1 MLQTAINTDLPRLV
15 PKVAAAN
22 GLDEPIDLF
31 GLFQGE
37 CPIKYGTPGVAPNGT
52 DVVCDW
58 VGANGA
64 DGCHPNN
71 EGYGRI
77 AELVWQLIKRSDR
90 VAWPL
95 KHTEY
100 DTSVWPWRV

>member
-1 MLQTAINTDLPRLV
+1 MQVAVNSDLQRLV
-15 PKVAAAN
+15 PKVAKDN
-22 GLDEPIDLF
+22 GLAPPIDLF

-37 CPIKYGTPGVAPNGT
+37 CPIASGTPGHAPNAT

-71 EGYGRI
+71 EGYGRL
-77 AELVWQLIKRSDR
+77 AELVWQLITRSAAR
-90 VAWPL
+90 SSL
-95 KHTEY
+95 
-100 DTSVWPWRV
+100 